1 MGRFSTQRIR
11 PTVQLTQLNKTTSMR
26 SALSQ
31 QIIHLLRFTMH
42 TEQWILETP
51 GNYSTSQW
59 SSWPWPLVNATSEMS
74 RRWPII
80 PFCCCSVTQSCLTL
94 RDPMYSSTPGFPVL
108 HHLPELVQTH
118 VHWVGYAIQPSH
130 PLSSP
135 SPPAL
140 SLFQH
145 QGPNCFAVTCI
156 RTVGEGQKKTMHLA
170 SWVKLRPK
178 YLQLVTQES
187 KIDQESF
194 QKLPIGDAFKVWC
207 LGNSLW
213 FYNNKYLR
221 LREILQQCAG

>member
-1 MGRFSTQRIR
+1 MW
-11 PTVQLTQLNKTTSMR
+11 

-31 QIIHLLRFTMH
+31 QIIHLLQFTMH

-94 RDPMYSSTPGFPVL
+94 RDPTDSSTPGFPVL

-118 VHWVGYAIQPSH
+118 IHWVSYAIQPSH

-135 SPPAL
+135 SPPAHNP
-140 SLFQH
+140 SEHQSFPVSQLFTW
-145 QGPNCFAVTCI
+145 G
-156 RTVGEGQKKTMHLA
+156 GQSIGVSA
-170 SWVKLRPK
+170 STSVLPVNI
-178 YLQLVTQES
+178 LV
-187 KIDQESF
+187 D
-194 QKLPIGDAFKVWC
+194 L
-207 LGNSLW
+207 L
-213 FYNNKYLR
+213 
-221 LREILQQCAG
+221 

>member
-108 HHLPELVQTH
+108 HHSQNLIKLTSIELVRPPNH
-118 VHWVGYAIQPSH
+118 LI
-130 PLSSP
+130 LSSP
-135 SPPAL
+135 SPPAFNL
-140 SLFQH
+140 PQH
-145 QGPNCFAVTCI
+145 QGLFQWVSSSI
-156 RTVGEGQKKTMHLA
+156 R
-170 SWVKLRPK
+170 
-178 YLQLVTQES
+178 
-187 KIDQESF
+187 
-194 QKLPIGDAFKVWC
+194 
-207 LGNSLW
+207 
-213 FYNNKYLR
+213 
-221 LREILQQCAG
+221 